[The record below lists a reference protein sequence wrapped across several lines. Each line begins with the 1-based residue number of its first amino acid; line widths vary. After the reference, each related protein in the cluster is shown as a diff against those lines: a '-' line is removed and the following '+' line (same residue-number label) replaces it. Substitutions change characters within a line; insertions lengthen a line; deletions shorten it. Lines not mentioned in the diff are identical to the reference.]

1 MSSLDTGKEGG
12 GIRPNHASFLD
23 IKALICYYLTIMK
36 RTIAI
41 IFGLIILILAGLYL
55 GRHWLRDQWALMNRP
70 DLPAPTAYQDKTVIE
85 ADDSIDAEL
94 PQGPPSH
101 IEGGISESEN
111 FKLESS
117 PQTKDPVKDPE
128 PPTTDPLAG
137 DVTIPAELNLDV
149 PWMSQAPHANWDFP
163 YQEACEEASMIMVD
177 AFYEKRSGKLPVD
190 EADSEI
196 LKLVDYQ
203 NKTLGY
209 YKDTTAEETAQ
220 ILRDYYNYSDVRVFP
235 VSDPKDIKAVLA
247 RGYPVIMPFWGKA
260 LDIPNFRNGGPLYH
274 MLVVKGYTGDG
285 HFITG
290 DPGTRL
296 GQDFIY
302 TFENLLESAH
312 DWNGGNVSEGKK
324 VMIVVLPNEASN

>member
-1 MSSLDTGKEGG
+1 
-12 GIRPNHASFLD
+12 
-23 IKALICYYLTIMK
+23 MK
-36 RTIAI
+36 QKI
-41 IFGLIILILAGLYL
+41 IIILGILMLIVVGIYL
-55 GRHWLRDQWALMNRP
+55 GRHWLRDQYALMNRP
-70 DLPAPTAYQDKTVIE
+70 DLPIPTAFQDKTSAE
-85 ADDSIDAEL
+85 SDGEIDAEL
-94 PQGPPSH
+94 PSGPPSH
-101 IEGGISESEN
+101 IEGGVSESKN

-117 PQTKDPVKDPE
+117 PQTKDPIKDPE
-128 PPTTDPLAG
+128 PTVTDPLAG
-137 DVTIPAELNLDV
+137 DVEIPAELNLDV

-177 AFYEKRSGKLPVD
+177 AFYDQRTGKLPVD
-190 EADSEI
+190 EANSEI

-203 NKTLGY
+203 NQTLGD
-209 YKDTTAEETAQ
+209 YKDTTAEDTAQ
-220 ILRDYYNYSDVRVFP
+220 IIRDFYNYTDVRVFP
-235 VSDPKDIKAVLA
+235 VSDAEDIKAVLA

-260 LDIPNFRNGGPLYH
+260 LENPNFKNGGPLYH
-274 MLVVKGYTGDG
+274 MLVVKGYTADG

-324 VMIVVLPNEASN
+324 RMIVVLPNKD